1 MIRNAV
7 LASALA
13 GCATLAS
20 GQEFSLTLIPSSFTI
35 ECIGGS
41 LTVSVYGDADVGTHI
56 LGGAF
61 GLDVSDGAPFITGI
75 TWNPAAW
82 SQFNTDGGYA
92 GNGNYNQVIFGQLVI
107 PGIFPPAPNSELGSL
122 IGAFQVNT
130 VAGGVGYVDFHLIA
144 GSPFTLESV
153 DSITGHTFQSST
165 GDLTLGSTSVLVYPT
180 PGVLSGFAVCALVR
194 TRRRR

>member
-1 MIRNAV
+1 MRYAALLVAGVAGFASQTSAQNFV
-7 LASALA
+7 LTIVPSSTTIADGDS
-13 GCATLAS
+13 
-20 GQEFSLTLIPSSFTI
+20 FSL
-35 ECIGGS
+35 
-41 LTVSVYGDADVGTHI
+41 SVYGNADVGTHL

-61 GLDVSDGAPFITGI
+61 SLNSDNAVIDSI

>member
-1 MIRNAV
+1 MRYAALLVAGVAGFASQTSAQNFV
-7 LASALA
+7 LTIVPSSTTIADGDS
-13 GCATLAS
+13 
-20 GQEFSLTLIPSSFTI
+20 FSL
-35 ECIGGS
+35 
-41 LTVSVYGDADVGTHI
+41 SVYGNADVGTHL

-61 GLDVSDGAPFITGI
+61 SLNSENAVIDSI